1 MARIKG
7 AQNRRTRTTKLFK
20 RASGFHL
27 GRGNQRRQ
35 ATEAVLKARAY
46 AYRGRKEK
54 KRQYRALWIQRISAA
69 LMQHDLS
76 YSRFIFG
83 LKTAGIDMNR
93 KQLSELAIHD
103 AAAFGKVVE
112 AARAALA

>member
-1 MARIKG
+1 
-7 AQNRRTRTTKLFK
+7 
-20 RASGFHL
+20 
-27 GRGNQRRQ
+27 
-35 ATEAVLKARAY
+35 
-46 AYRGRKEK
+46 
-54 KRQYRALWIQRISAA
+54 
-69 LMQHDLS
+69 MQHDLS
-76 YSRFIFG
+76 YSRFIHG